1 MSHDDRAAPETRRGQ
16 EGNDMS
22 DCARQFEELTHEADV
37 IRDEDLAA
45 LQRMPERSRIERYNG
60 IKASEEEFLW
70 EFSEECPEFLTD
82 SERARVR
89 GNFRLARLLL
99 TASFYAEAGDVP
111 RAIGDDFVDAELQ
124 AVVDFD
130 RYKQFDALSE
140 SQIEEKIR
148 RMVGEVYELVEE
160 YTSTQIANMDELL
173 EQPDVQQDLMERL
186 LERYETRREKIRRG
200 FFVYVETH
208 GLEHMVAA
216 IEEAVEVVN
225 DSTATRE
232 EVERDLES
240 AVAADSEAAA
250 EVDHVSE
257 RRRFESELMGLE
269 SQFADADDLEALNEQ
284 IERLES
290 RLEEA
295 TESQD
300 SATTEIDA
308 RIERTTELE
317 QRIEAQIEDLQ
328 VAREKA
334 VTEAKAEA
342 SDTAVELV
350 ENELEE
356 LQDQR
361 EEIRTKLDQLERERE
376 KVQEARESLD
386 KRRQELED
394 RVSQIEQSVATDQ
407 KGIEG
412 TNAVTAEMA
421 KVLEMD
427 YLGRF
432 DISMH
437 EAGTIQT
444 DEGTFDV
451 PDGYWEN
458 RSRRYS
464 NYSYLVDV
472 LDTDVEDPDT
482 YPANETARY
491 EITSS
496 GYLGLSTRIETV
508 IEARVVSNLHAHATN
523 GFDTQPANLDAL
535 LEIVNQVVSE
545 AEEGEYTYLLGLASP
560 TGWSERV
567 RQKIEDED
575 IAKSRYSQYV
585 SLCLVNLQDG
595 KVTYDESD
603 PIVQAN
609 LGLFSP
615 TIGEEEVQDCVELV
629 RTEYVDDI
637 GHESVLLRDVVS
649 EHGYDPEIVKRAFN
663 RLEERGRG
671 EQLYLDELGLSLAV
685 G

>member
-1 MSHDDRAAPETRRGQ
+1 
-16 EGNDMS
+16 MS
-22 DCARQFEELTHEADV
+22 DCARRFEELTHETDV

-45 LQRMPERSRIERYNG
+45 LQRMPERSRIERYNK
-60 IKASEEEFLW
+60 IKASEEEFIW
-70 EFSEECPEFLTD
+70 EFSEECPDFLTD

-89 GNFRLARLLL
+89 GNFRLARLLIA
-99 TASFYAEAGDVP
+99 ASFYADDTDVP

-148 RMVGEVYELVEE
+148 RMEGEVYELVEE

-186 LERYETRREKIRRG
+186 LQRYESRREKIRQG

-216 IEEAVEVVN
+216 IEEAVEAVN
-225 DSTATRE
+225 NSTATRE
-232 EVERDLES
+232 EVKRDLES
-240 AVAADSEAAA
+240 TLKADSEVEA
-250 EVDHVSE
+250 EVDHVNE
-257 RRRFESELMGLE
+257 RRRFESELLGLE
-269 SQFADADDLEALNEQ
+269 NEFADADDVEQ
-284 IERLES
+284 LREKIDTLES
-290 RLEEA
+290 RLSETKASQESAA
-295 TESQD
+295 TD
-300 SATTEIDA
+300 IIA

-317 QRIEAQIEDLQ
+317 QRVEAQIKDLQ
-328 VAREKA
+328 TAKQNAVA
-334 VTEAKAEA
+334 EAKAEA

-350 ENELEE
+350 ENELDE
-356 LQDQR
+356 LQEQR
-361 EEIRTKLDQLERERE
+361 EEIKTKLDQLERERE
-376 KVQEARESLD
+376 KVQAARESLD
-386 KRRQELED
+386 QRRHEFED
-394 RVSQIEQSVATDQ
+394 RVSQIEESVATDQ
-407 KGIEG
+407 DGIEG

-421 KVLEMD
+421 KILEMD

-437 EAGTIQT
+437 ETGVIQT
-444 DEGTFDV
+444 SDGTFGV

-458 RSRRYS
+458 RSRRFS

-472 LDTDVEDPDT
+472 LDTEVEDPNT

-491 EITSS
+491 EIMSS
-496 GYLGLSTRIETV
+496 GYLGLSSRTEMV

-523 GFDTQPANLDAL
+523 GFDAQSADLDAF
-535 LEIVNQVVSE
+535 LEIVNGVVSE
-545 AEEGEYTYLLGLASP
+545 AEEGEFTYLLGLASP

-567 RQKIEDED
+567 REQIEAED

-585 SLCLVNLQDG
+585 SLCLVDLQTG
-595 KVTYDESD
+595 TLTYDESD
-603 PIVQAN
+603 PIVQEN
-609 LGLFSP
+609 LDLFVP
-615 TIGEEEVQDCVELV
+615 EIGEEEVQDCVELV
-629 RTEYVDDI
+629 RTEYMNDVVQ
-637 GHESVLLRDVVS
+637 ESVLLRDVVS

-663 RLEERGRG
+663 RLEEQGEG
-671 EQLYLDELGLSLAV
+671 EQLYLDELGLSLSV